1 MKADIDLRDFK
12 LKKAWLSRRNLTVL
26 AAILGMVV
34 VSALTWRYLTHPMR
48 PWLVRWK
55 LDRYLKNESHAGTF
69 KVEFPFPAKTEMARP
84 KGGNTE
90 APPRAGSRTGKNFE
104 ALRTEYLSLK
114 TASVALERIVVRG
127 ETELKDSTA
136 QLDLLAKQIANPPA
150 GAEVSIVESNAAT
163 LRERVAELRKAPS
176 RRPELLEKEQ
186 VIAPIEDDLWEFQ
199 KAFAADASATDSAA
213 NAALVKARTEL
224 TSESVKKLA
233 TAASYDAMYKII
245 GQELFVA
252 KGLLAS
258 GHPDHRKQGVA
269 LAMSA
274 SQHATT
280 YAVNG
285 GVAAR
290 ICEGYILPNLDLAND
305 TNRRSLFNEEN
316 LLSQI
321 AGTFQRNY
329 EYNNVVRTYEIYLAG
344 AKNAQRADW
353 ARSQIGYAYEQAG
366 DAKHA
371 LQAFREIRDT
381 NSYRGIFSRDV
392 PRLQKQLK
400 G

>member
-1 MKADIDLRDFK
+1 MKADIDLRAIK
-12 LKKAWLSRRNLTVL
+12 LKRTWLSRRNLAVL
-26 AAILGMVV
+26 AAVV
-34 VSALTWRYLTHPMR
+34 GTLAVSTVTWRYLTHPPR

-55 LDRYLKNESHAGTF
+55 LDRYLKNESHASTF
-69 KVEFPFPAKTEMARP
+69 KVEFPFPAKSEMARP

-90 APPRAGSRTGKNFE
+90 PPPKSGSRTGKSFD
-104 ALRTEYLSLK
+104 ALRAEYLSLK
-114 TASVALERIVVRG
+114 TASVALERLVVRS
-127 ETELKDSTA
+127 ETELKDSAA
-136 QLDLLAKQIANPPA
+136 QLDLLAKQIVNPPA
-150 GAEVSIVESNAAT
+150 GTDVTNVESNAAK
-163 LRERVAELRKAPS
+163 LRDRLAELRKVPS
-176 RRPELLEKEQ
+176 RRPELREKEEA
-186 VIAPIEDDLWEFQ
+186 IAPLEDDLWEFQ
-199 KAFAADASATDSAA
+199 RSFAAEASASESAA
-213 NAALVKARTEL
+213 NAVLVKARMEL
-224 TSESVKKLA
+224 TSESEKKLA
-233 TAASYDAMYKII
+233 IASSYDAMYKII

-258 GHPDHRKQGVA
+258 GHPDHRKQGVTLA
-269 LAMSA
+269 LSA
-274 SQHATT
+274 SQHAMT

-321 AGTFQRNY
+321 ANTFQRNY
-329 EYNNVVRTYEIYLAG
+329 EYQNVVRTYQIYLAG
-344 AKNAQRADW
+344 VKNAQRADW

-371 LQAFREIRDT
+371 LEAFREIRDT
-381 NSYRGIFSRDV
+381 NSYRGIFFRDV

>member
-1 MKADIDLRDFK
+1 
-12 LKKAWLSRRNLTVL
+12 
-26 AAILGMVV
+26 
-34 VSALTWRYLTHPMR
+34 MR
-48 PWLVRWK
+48 
-55 LDRYLKNESHAGTF
+55 E
-69 KVEFPFPAKTEMARP
+69 
-84 KGGNTE
+84 
-90 APPRAGSRTGKNFE
+90 
-104 ALRTEYLSLK
+104 EYLSLK
-114 TASVALERIVVRG
+114 TASVALERIVVKS
-127 ETELKDSTA
+127 ETELKDNTA
-136 QLDLLAKQIANPPA
+136 QLDLLAKQLANPPA
-150 GAEVSIVESNAAT
+150 GTEVSNVESNAPT
-163 LRERVAELRKAPS
+163 LRDRVAELRKAPS

-199 KAFAADASATDSAA
+199 RGFAASASVAAAAA
-213 NAALVKARTEL
+213 NAPLVKARLEL
-224 TSESVKKLA
+224 TSESAKKLA

-252 KGLLAS
+252 QGLLGS
-258 GHPDHRKQGVA
+258 GNPDHRKQGVT

-316 LLSQI
+316 LLGQI
-321 AGTFQRNY
+321 AATFQRNF
-329 EYNNVVRTYEIYLAG
+329 EYDNMVRTYQIYLA
-344 AKNAQRADW
+344 AVKSAPRADW

-381 NSYRGIFSRDV
+381 NSYRGVFTRDV